1 MSNFQPHNKAQ
12 WGIILLPENFTNN
25 SETEVLVAV
34 YHSVPYV
41 KESVVLRLLTL
52 KVLVEALV

>member
-1 MSNFQPHNKAQ
+1 MSNSQPYNKAQ
-12 WGIILLPENFTNN
+12 WGITLLPKNFTSN
-25 SETEVLVAV
+25 SETQVLVAV